1 MTEQVEDLLN
11 TQEGNKSA
19 TSNAINTTHDE
30 VLNEIAQELDCDE
43 LCSPPLLDKLATVV
57 NKMLRTKLS
66 EDKLKEKQRLYT
78 RPQYCE
84 TLVTTRVNAEIW
96 AKLQSHTRS
105 VDIRLQKVQALL
117 LKGIVPILQIANTQL
132 SSDGGK
138 NENHKE
144 MTRQALDAISL
155 LSQANQELN
164 QRRRELI
171 KPDLNEKYQ
180 QICAEHV
187 PCTDH
192 LFGDELHKTL
202 QDITA
207 TNRVV
212 SKYRAL
218 LHLRRI
224 ALIVQKTSAG
234 GGNIPRAIS
243 SGKEE
248 QTH

>member
-1 MTEQVEDLLN
+1 
-11 TQEGNKSA
+11 
-19 TSNAINTTHDE
+19 
-30 VLNEIAQELDCDE
+30 
-43 LCSPPLLDKLATVV
+43 
-57 NKMLRTKLS
+57 MLRTKLS

-78 RPQYCE
+78 RLQNCE

-117 LKGIVPILQIANTQL
+117 LKDIVPILQIANTQL
-132 SSDGGK
+132 SSDGGQ

-164 QRRRELI
+164 DENSLNLTSMRNISRSVLNMCHAQIIYLEMNSI
-171 KPDLNEKYQ
+171 KR
-180 QICAEHV
+180 C
-187 PCTDH
+187 
-192 LFGDELHKTL
+192 KTL
-202 QDITA
+202 QQQIEL
-207 TNRVV
+207 V

-243 SGKEE
+243 SEKEGE
-248 QTH
+248 DEKSKPTKRGST